1 MIIFIDYYVYPSNS
15 SVNLMPALEGLDV
28 HNFTIHVLPR
38 DNRINY
44 HKL

>member
-28 HNFTIHVLPR
+28 TSPFTYYLEI
-38 DNRINY
+38 IE
-44 HKL
+44 